1 MPNLRTAEQAREW
14 LDAMGKSVAE
24 FATEKG
30 LDQATTYQVLRG
42 VKKGK
47 RGEAHRVAVAL
58 GMKAPPPKPEATP
71 DQITLQ

>member
-14 LDAMGKSVAE
+14 LDALGKSVAE
-24 FATEKG
+24 FASEKG
-30 LDQATTYQVLRG
+30 LDQATTYQVLSG
-42 VKKGK
+42 AKKGK

-58 GMKAPPPKPEATP
+58 GMKAPPPDSETQP